1 MEEKIVTSTVSLGVG
16 IGVNQ
21 YIQDVSWVVIALV
34 SFIIIDVVTGLLK
47 AWKNGDLSSAKS
59 REGVIHKVSELI
71 ALVAGFAMD
80 LVLPRIIMEL
90 TGKQI
95 DFKIFGLTIA
105 AYLILTEILS
115 IIENLSQTGVMM
127 PEPVVKRLRDY
138 KDDIEGPG
146 KKENPQ
152 NPKN

>member
-1 MEEKIVTSTVSLGVG
+1 
-16 IGVNQ
+16 
-21 YIQDVSWVVIALV
+21 
-34 SFIIIDVVTGLLK
+34 
-47 AWKNGDLSSAKS
+47 
-59 REGVIHKVSELI
+59 
-71 ALVAGFAMD
+71 MD

-127 PEPVVKRLRDY
+127 PDPVVKRLKDY

-152 NPKN
+152 NTQK